1 MSLFTL
7 ILYFGFTE
15 VHVPFVGDETLAAM
29 QANAEMD
36 HHPEIEA
43 VVVVN
48 SHGRVIYSIGE

>member
-15 VHVPFVGDETLAAM
+15 VHVPFVGDETLAAL

-36 HHPEIEA
+36 HCAEIEA

-48 SHGRVIYSIGE
+48 SQGRVIYSIGD